1 MGAPFHIWHFLL
13 KEVNVTREVFYFSG
27 NPKQVGRRYDMRRL
41 TMILLA
47 LCMVTAAAV
56 PAAAEV
62 KIGYIDTVKIFANF
76 KETIE
81 AEEVYKKEVEAW
93 KKQAEDME
101 TELARMREEIQSQS
115 LMLSTEKLEEKK
127 LLFDQ
132 KMKDYQKYMQDI
144 FGETGE
150 AANRNKE
157 LTEPIVEKI
166 NGIIDIIAKEEGF
179 TLVLDSS
186 QGVIVYADKEIDI
199 TDMIIAR
206 LDTQMETSQ

>member
-1 MGAPFHIWHFLL
+1 
-13 KEVNVTREVFYFSG
+13 
-27 NPKQVGRRYDMRRL
+27 MRKL
-41 TMILLA
+41 TLIVLA
-47 LCMVTAAAV
+47 LCMLTAAAV

-81 AEEVYKKEVEAW
+81 AEEIYKKEVEVW
-93 KKQAEDME
+93 KKQAEEME
-101 TELARMREEIQSQS
+101 ADLARMREEIQSQS
-115 LMLSTEKLEEKK
+115 LMLSAEKLEEKK
-127 LLFDQ
+127 LIFDQ
-132 KMKDYQKYMQDI
+132 RMKEYQKFMQDI
-144 FGETGE
+144 FGENGE
-150 AANRNKE
+150 AARRNKE

-166 NGIIDIIAKEEGF
+166 NGVIEIVAEEEGF

-206 LDTQMETSQ
+206 LEVQMDTTQ

>member
-1 MGAPFHIWHFLL
+1 M
-13 KEVNVTREVFYFSG
+13 T
-27 NPKQVGRRYDMRRL
+27 RL
-41 TMILLA
+41 TVIVLA
-47 LCMVTAAAV
+47 LCMLVAAAV
-56 PAAAEV
+56 PASAEI

-81 AEEVYKKEVEAW
+81 AEELYKKEVEVW
-93 KKQAEDME
+93 KKQAEEME
-101 TELARMREEIQSQS
+101 TELAGMREDIQSQS
-115 LMLSTEKLEEKK
+115 LMLSAEKLAEKK
-127 LLFDQ
+127 LVFDQ

-150 AANRNKE
+150 AARRNKE

-166 NGIIDIIAKEEGF
+166 NGIIEIVAEEEGF

-199 TDMIIAR
+199 TDMIIAK
-206 LDTQMETSQ
+206 LDTQMETTQ

>member
-1 MGAPFHIWHFLL
+1 M
-13 KEVNVTREVFYFSG
+13 T
-27 NPKQVGRRYDMRRL
+27 RL
-41 TMILLA
+41 TVIVLA
-47 LCMVTAAAV
+47 LCMLVAAAV
-56 PAAAEV
+56 PASAEV

-81 AEEVYKKEVEAW
+81 AEEVYKKEVDVW
-93 KKQAEDME
+93 KKQAEEME
-101 TELARMREEIQSQS
+101 AELASMREDIQSQS
-115 LMLSTEKLEEKK
+115 LMLSAEKLEEKK
-127 LLFDQ
+127 LVFDQ
-132 KMKDYQKYMQDI
+132 KMKEYQKYMQDI

-150 AANRNKE
+150 AARRNKE

-166 NGIIDIIAKEEGF
+166 NGVIEMVAEEEGF

-206 LDTQMETSQ
+206 LDTQMQTTQ

>member
-1 MGAPFHIWHFLL
+1 
-13 KEVNVTREVFYFSG
+13 
-27 NPKQVGRRYDMRRL
+27 MRRL
-41 TMILLA
+41 ILAVTALA
-47 LCMVTAAAV
+47 LLTAAV
-56 PAAAEV
+56 PVSAEV

-81 AEEVYKKEVEAW
+81 AEEIYKKEVEAW

-101 TELARMREEIQSQS
+101 AELARMREEIQSQS
-115 LMLSTEKLEEKK
+115 LMLSTEKLQEKK
-127 LLFDQ
+127 LLFEQ
-132 KMKDYQKYMQDI
+132 KMKEYQKYMEDI

-150 AANRNKE
+150 AARRNKE

-166 NGIIDIIAKEEGF
+166 NGVIEKVAEEEGF

-199 TDMIIAR
+199 TELIIER
-206 LDTQMETSQ
+206 LETQMETTQ

>member
-1 MGAPFHIWHFLL
+1 VRVDL
-13 KEVNVTREVFYFSG
+13 KRVYVVREVDYFSG
-27 NPKQVGRRYDMRRL
+27 NLKQEKRRRDM
-41 TMILLA
+41 TKFTVIVLA
-47 LCMVTAAAV
+47 LCMLMAAAV
-56 PAAAEV
+56 PANAEI

-93 KKQAEDME
+93 KKQAEEME
-101 TELARMREEIQSQS
+101 ADLARMREEIQSQS
-115 LMLSTEKLEEKK
+115 LMLSAEKLEEKK
-127 LLFDQ
+127 LVFDQ
-132 KMKDYQKYMQDI
+132 GMKDYQKYMQDI

-150 AANRNKE
+150 AARRNKE

-166 NGIIDIIAKEEGF
+166 NGIIDIYAREEGY

-199 TDMIIAR
+199 TDIIIAR
-206 LDTQMETSQ
+206 LDTQMESTQ

>member
-1 MGAPFHIWHFLL
+1 MT
-13 KEVNVTREVFYFSG
+13 K
-27 NPKQVGRRYDMRRL
+27 L
-41 TMILLA
+41 TVIVLA
-47 LCMVTAAAV
+47 LCMLMAAAV
-56 PAAAEV
+56 PAKAEI

-81 AEEVYKKEVEAW
+81 AEEVYKKEVEVW
-93 KKQAEDME
+93 KKQAEEME
-101 TELARMREEIQSQS
+101 AELARLREEIQSQS
-115 LMLSTEKLEEKK
+115 LMLSAEKLEEKK
-127 LLFDQ
+127 LVFDQ
-132 KMKDYQKYMQDI
+132 KMTDYQKYMQDI

-150 AANRNKE
+150 AARRNKE

-166 NGIIDIIAKEEGF
+166 NGIIDIVAQEEGF

-206 LDTQMETSQ
+206 LDTQMETTQ

>member
-1 MGAPFHIWHFLL
+1 M
-13 KEVNVTREVFYFSG
+13 REVDYFSG
-27 NPKQVGRRYDMRRL
+27 NLKQEKRRRDM
-41 TMILLA
+41 TKFAVIVLA
-47 LCMVTAAAV
+47 LCMLMAAAV
-56 PAAAEV
+56 PAYAEI

-93 KKQAEDME
+93 KKQAEEME
-101 TELARMREEIQSQS
+101 ADLARMREEIQSQS
-115 LMLSTEKLEEKK
+115 LMLSAEKLEEKK
-127 LLFDQ
+127 LVFDQ
-132 KMKDYQKYMQDI
+132 GMKDYQKYMQDI

-150 AANRNKE
+150 AARRNKE

-166 NGIIDIIAKEEGF
+166 NGIIDIYAREEGY

-199 TDMIIAR
+199 TDIIIAR
-206 LDTQMETSQ
+206 LDTQMESTQ

>member
-1 MGAPFHIWHFLL
+1 M
-13 KEVNVTREVFYFSG
+13 T
-27 NPKQVGRRYDMRRL
+27 RL
-41 TMILLA
+41 TVIVLA
-47 LCMVTAAAV
+47 LCMLTAAAV
-56 PAAAEV
+56 PASAEI
-62 KIGYIDTVKIFANF
+62 KIGYIDTVKIFANY

-81 AEEVYKKEVEAW
+81 AEEVYKKEVEVW
-93 KKQAEDME
+93 KKQAEEME

-115 LMLSTEKLEEKK
+115 LMLSAEKLEEKR
-127 LLFDQ
+127 LVFDQ
-132 KMKDYQKYMQDI
+132 RMKDYQKYMQDI

-150 AANRNKE
+150 AARRNKE

-166 NGIIDIIAKEEGF
+166 NGIIEIVAEEEGF

-206 LDTQMETSQ
+206 LDTQMETTQ

>member
-1 MGAPFHIWHFLL
+1 
-13 KEVNVTREVFYFSG
+13 
-27 NPKQVGRRYDMRRL
+27 MRKL
-41 TMILLA
+41 TMTVLA
-47 LCMVTAAAV
+47 LCMLTAAAV

-81 AEEVYKKEVEAW
+81 AEEVYKKEVEVW
-93 KKQAEDME
+93 KKQAEEME
-101 TELARMREEIQSQS
+101 ADLARMREEIQSQS
-115 LMLSTEKLEEKK
+115 LMLSAEKLEEKK
-127 LLFDQ
+127 LVFDQ
-132 KMKDYQKYMQDI
+132 RMKEYQKYMQDI
-144 FGETGE
+144 FGENGE
-150 AANRNKE
+150 AARRNKE

-166 NGIIDIIAKEEGF
+166 NGIIEIIAEEEGF

-206 LDTQMETSQ
+206 LEAEMATIQ

>member
-1 MGAPFHIWHFLL
+1 M
-13 KEVNVTREVFYFSG
+13 T
-27 NPKQVGRRYDMRRL
+27 RL
-41 TMILLA
+41 TVIVLA
-47 LCMVTAAAV
+47 LCMLVAAAV
-56 PAAAEV
+56 PASAEV

-81 AEEVYKKEVEAW
+81 AEEVYKKEVEVW
-93 KKQAEDME
+93 KKQAEEME
-101 TELARMREEIQSQS
+101 AELARMREDIQSQS
-115 LMLSTEKLEEKK
+115 LMLSAEKLEEKK
-127 LLFDQ
+127 LVFDQ
-132 KMKDYQKYMQDI
+132 NMKDYQKYMQDI

-150 AANRNKE
+150 AARRNKE

-166 NGIIDIIAKEEGF
+166 NGVIEIVAEEEGF

-206 LDTQMETSQ
+206 LEVQMDTTQ

>member
-1 MGAPFHIWHFLL
+1 MTKFTVI
-13 KEVNVTREVFYFSG
+13 V
-27 NPKQVGRRYDMRRL
+27 
-41 TMILLA
+41 LA
-47 LCMVTAAAV
+47 LCMLMAAAV
-56 PAAAEV
+56 PANAEI

-93 KKQAEDME
+93 KKQAEQME
-101 TELARMREEIQSQS
+101 ADLARMREEIQSQS
-115 LMLSTEKLEEKK
+115 LMLSAEKLEEKK
-127 LLFDQ
+127 LVFDQ
-132 KMKDYQKYMQDI
+132 GMKDYQKYMQDI

-150 AANRNKE
+150 AARRNKE

-166 NGIIDIIAKEEGF
+166 NGIIDIYAREEGY

-199 TDMIIAR
+199 TDIIIAR
-206 LDTQMETSQ
+206 LDTQMESTQ

>member
-1 MGAPFHIWHFLL
+1 M
-13 KEVNVTREVFYFSG
+13 TRYIVM
-27 NPKQVGRRYDMRRL
+27 V
-41 TMILLA
+41 LA
-47 LCMVTAAAV
+47 LCMLLAAAV
-56 PAAAEV
+56 PASAEI

-93 KKQAEDME
+93 KKQAEEME
-101 TELARMREEIQSQS
+101 AELARMREDIQSQS
-115 LMLSTEKLEEKK
+115 LMLSAEKLEEKR
-127 LLFDQ
+127 LVFDQ
-132 KMKDYQKYMQDI
+132 RMKEYQTYMQDI

-150 AANRNKE
+150 AARRNKE

-166 NGIIDIIAKEEGF
+166 NGIIEKVAEEEGF

-206 LDTQMETSQ
+206 LEVQMDTTQ

>member
-1 MGAPFHIWHFLL
+1 
-13 KEVNVTREVFYFSG
+13 
-27 NPKQVGRRYDMRRL
+27 
-41 TMILLA
+41 
-47 LCMVTAAAV
+47 
-56 PAAAEV
+56 
-62 KIGYIDTVKIFANF
+62 
-76 KETIE
+76 
-81 AEEVYKKEVEAW
+81 
-93 KKQAEDME
+93 ME

-166 NGIIDIIAKEEGF
+166 NGVIEKVAEEEGF

-186 QGVIVYADKEIDI
+186 QGVIVYADKEIYI
-199 TDMIIAR
+199 TDGIIER
-206 LDTQMETSQ
+206 LDAQLGGTQ